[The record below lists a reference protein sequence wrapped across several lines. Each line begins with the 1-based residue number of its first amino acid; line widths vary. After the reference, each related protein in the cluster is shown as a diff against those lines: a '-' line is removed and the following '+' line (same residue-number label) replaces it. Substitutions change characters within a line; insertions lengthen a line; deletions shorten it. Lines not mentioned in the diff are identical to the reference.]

1 MSYKVQNTQRFAKEL
16 KRLIKKFPSLKS
28 EFIELVFSLE
38 RNPIQGTPIGNGFY
52 KIRISIAS
60 KGKGKRGG
68 ARVITYVK
76 IINEIVTLATIY
88 DKSEKEDIE
97 EKELNLILQ
106 SFLNK

>member
-1 MSYKVQNTQRFAKEL
+1 MSFKVENTERFAKEL
-16 KRLIKKFPSLKS
+16 KRLIKKYPSLKS
-28 EFIELVFSLE
+28 EFIELVVSLE
-38 RNPIQGTPIGNGFY
+38 KNPIQGTSIGNAFY

-76 IINEIVTLATIY
+76 VVDEIVILATIY
-88 DKSEKEDIE
+88 DKSEKEDIA

-106 SFLNK
+106 SFLK